1 MAPIA
6 TEYLPRPHS
15 VQREASVGLYV
26 PAGQDSQAVEA
37 ALLDSP
43 AAQSVQSEATAPV
56 VAELILPPS
65 QNEHCSSGV
74 VG

>member
-1 MAPIA
+1 M
-6 TEYLPRPHS
+6 
-15 VQREASVGLYV
+15 
-26 PAGQDSQAVEA
+26 PAGQDSQTVEA